1 MAREMKDSGVEWI
14 GDIPNGWNITRN
26 KFVMVKEKQICP
38 IYKNQDV
45 LSLTQKGVIV
55 RDLDNPTGKMPTSF
69 DGYQY
74 IHKGN
79 LLMCL
84 FDIDVTPRC
93 IGLIKDDGITSPAY
107 SQFIVNH
114 GFANYYYY
122 YYLMLDFSK
131 ELLHLAKNLRY
142 SLTEELLGFVP
153 VPFPPL
159 EEQKNISNFLDK
171 KCSEIDNLTAEI
183 EKQISLLEDYKKSII
198 TGAVTKGLNPN
209 VEFKDSGIE
218 WIGKIPKHWEITK
231 IKNLGNARNGLT
243 YSPSNLC
250 DENSGTLV
258 LRSSNIKNG
267 KLSFDDNVF
276 VNCLIKNNLKVKKGD
291 ILICSRNGSAK
302 LIGKSA
308 LIDRDLNSSFG
319 AFMMIFRSKLN
330 TRYIKYILESDVFK
344 FNLSSYLTS
353 TINQLT
359 NQNFSNMKIVFCNS
373 EKEQKEIVDF
383 LDKKCSE
390 IDSLISDKKE
400 QLEKLASYKQSMIYE
415 YVTGKK
421 EIPTQEIA

>member
-1 MAREMKDSGVEWI
+1 MAREMKNSGVEWFGEIPIKWRVEKIDAQFSLRTQKVNDVDFPPLSVTKKGILPQLENVAKTNAHDSRKLVKI
-14 GDIPNGWNITRN
+14 GDFAINSRSDRRGSCGISEYEGSVSLINTVLKPNSNNISKYLDWLFHTIEFADEFYRWGHGIVDDLWTTNWSDMKKISIPI
-26 KFVMVKEKQICP
+26 
-38 IYKNQDV
+38 
-45 LSLTQKGVIV
+45 
-55 RDLDNPTGKMPTSF
+55 
-69 DGYQY
+69 
-74 IHKGN
+74 
-79 LLMCL
+79 
-84 FDIDVTPRC
+84 
-93 IGLIKDDGITSPAY
+93 
-107 SQFIVNH
+107 
-114 GFANYYYY
+114 
-122 YYLMLDFSK
+122 
-131 ELLHLAKNLRY
+131 
-142 SLTEELLGFVP
+142 
-153 VPFPPL
+153 PPL
-159 EEQKNISNFLDK
+159 EEQKDISNFLDK
-171 KCSEIDNLTAEI
+171 KCSEIDSLTADI

-421 EIPTQEIA
+421 EVPAQEIA

>member
-159 EEQKNISNFLDK
+159 EEQKNISNILDK
-171 KCSEIDNLTAEI
+171 KCSEIDNLTADI

-198 TGAVTKGLNPN
+198 TEAVTKGLNPN
-209 VEFKDSGIE
+209 VEMKDSGIE
-218 WIGKIPKHWEITK
+218 WIGKIPKHWKISKLKYLIQVNNTK
-231 IKNLGNARNGLT
+231 
-243 YSPSNLC
+243 
-250 DENSGTLV
+250 
-258 LRSSNIKNG
+258 SSNNEYKYVGLENVIGWAG
-267 KLSFDDNVF
+267 KLVDDTNMSESEF
-276 VNCLIKNNLKVKKGD
+276 VPESSSNKAKKGD
-291 ILICSRNGSAK
+291 VLFGKLRPYLGKVFISEENIICSTEFLIMRPVDIEGKYLK
-302 LIGKSA
+302 LLFLSRD
-308 LIDRDLNSSFG
+308 LVDVIDRSTYGTKMPRANSSF
-319 AFMMIFRSKLN
+319 ILN
-330 TRYIKYILESDVFK
+330 QYIPIPNTQE
-344 FNLSSYLTS
+344 
-353 TINQLT
+353 
-359 NQNFSNMKIVFCNS
+359 QN
-373 EKEQKEIVDF
+373 EISAF

-400 QLEKLASYKQSMIYE
+400 QLEKLTSYKQSMIYE

-421 EIPTQEIA
+421 EVPTQEIA

>member
-171 KCSEIDNLTAEI
+171 KCSEIDNLTADI

-198 TGAVTKGLNPN
+198 TEAVTKGLNPN
-209 VEFKDSGIE
+209 VEMKDSGIE
-218 WIGKIPKHWEITK
+218 WIGKIPKHWKISKLKYLIQVNNTK
-231 IKNLGNARNGLT
+231 
-243 YSPSNLC
+243 
-250 DENSGTLV
+250 
-258 LRSSNIKNG
+258 SSNNEYKYVGLENVIGWAG
-267 KLSFDDNVF
+267 KLVDDTNMSESEF
-276 VNCLIKNNLKVKKGD
+276 VPESSSNKAKKGD
-291 ILICSRNGSAK
+291 VLFGKLRPYLGKVFISEENIICSTEFLIMRPVDIEGKYLK
-302 LIGKSA
+302 LLFLSRD
-308 LIDRDLNSSFG
+308 LVDVIDRSTYGTKMPRANSSF
-319 AFMMIFRSKLN
+319 ILN
-330 TRYIKYILESDVFK
+330 QYIPIPNTQE
-344 FNLSSYLTS
+344 
-353 TINQLT
+353 
-359 NQNFSNMKIVFCNS
+359 QN
-373 EKEQKEIVDF
+373 EISAF

-400 QLEKLASYKQSMIYE
+400 QLEKLTSYKQSMIYE

-421 EIPTQEIA
+421 EVPTQEIA

>member
-171 KCSEIDNLTAEI
+171 KCSEIDNLTADI

-198 TGAVTKGLNPN
+198 TEAVTKGLNPN
-209 VEFKDSGIE
+209 VEMKDSGIE
-218 WIGKIPKHWEITK
+218 WIGKIPKHWKISKLKYLIQVNNTK
-231 IKNLGNARNGLT
+231 
-243 YSPSNLC
+243 
-250 DENSGTLV
+250 
-258 LRSSNIKNG
+258 SSNNEYKYVGLENVIGWAG
-267 KLSFDDNVF
+267 KLVDDTNMSESEF
-276 VNCLIKNNLKVKKGD
+276 VPESSSNKAKKGD
-291 ILICSRNGSAK
+291 VLFGKLRPYLGKVFISEENIICSTEFLIMRPVDIEGKYLK
-302 LIGKSA
+302 LLFLSRD
-308 LIDRDLNSSFG
+308 LVNVIDRSTYGTKMPRANSSF
-319 AFMMIFRSKLN
+319 ILN
-330 TRYIKYILESDVFK
+330 QYIPIPNTQE
-344 FNLSSYLTS
+344 
-353 TINQLT
+353 
-359 NQNFSNMKIVFCNS
+359 QN
-373 EKEQKEIVDF
+373 EISAF

-400 QLEKLASYKQSMIYE
+400 QLEKLTSYKQSMIYE

-421 EIPTQEIA
+421 EVPTQEIA